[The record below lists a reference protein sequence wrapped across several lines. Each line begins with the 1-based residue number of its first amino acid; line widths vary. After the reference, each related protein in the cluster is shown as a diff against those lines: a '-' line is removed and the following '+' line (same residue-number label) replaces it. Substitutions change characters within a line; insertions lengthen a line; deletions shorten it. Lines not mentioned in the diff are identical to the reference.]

1 MKKFIVI
8 VLGCLSAFG
17 FLLMLGAEHAEH
29 WARMLVVGFG
39 IFAGSILL
47 IDIVKDPRKYYR
59 HFIGLSAIIV
69 AVKFRVSGHG
79 GRTGRALHDIRINTG
94 SYLRVGRYIA
104 DAAYYSD
111 VRLEDY
117 CK

>member
-1 MKKFIVI
+1 MKKFIVG

-39 IFAGSILL
+39 TFAGSILL
-47 IDIVKDPRKYYR
+47 IDIVKDPRKYFR
-59 HFIGLSAIIV
+59 HFIGLGAIVV
-69 AVKFRVSGHG
+69 AVKFRVLGYG
-79 GRTGRALHDIRINTG
+79 GQTGRTLHDIRINTG
-94 SYLRVGRYIA
+94 SYLRVGKYIA